1 MIEIFYLGHLS
12 AVFCLLFDKTG
23 NYVFTGADDLLVKVN
38 FLIEYY
44 LGIYTVYHR
53 YRYRN
58 ISGSALPLSVIS
70 APAPAVYCHLKLF
83 CNSSRYQKKYVSM
96 EGFSSS

>member
-44 LGIYTVYHR
+44 LGIYTVYHIDTGIFPDR
-53 YRYRN
+53 LY
-58 ISGSALPLSVIS
+58 LCPLFWLQLQPYI
-70 APAPAVYCHLKLF
+70 AT
-83 CNSSRYQKKYVSM
+83 
-96 EGFSSS
+96 

>member
-44 LGIYTVYHR
+44 LGIYTVYHIDTGIFPAWL
-53 YRYRN
+53 Y
-58 ISGSALPLSVIS
+58 LCPLFRLQLQPYI
-70 APAPAVYCHLKLF
+70 AT
-83 CNSSRYQKKYVSM
+83 
-96 EGFSSS
+96 